1 MLIQLYDASGHDRP
15 LAAKDLPK
23 VRLKADSLLW
33 INGTADEIAALTL
46 PKSIAA
52 AVDVIPAQSGAVQI
66 HDAFYTLTVPVLNH
80 TTGNEW
86 DELLLIVGQE
96 WLISRGG
103 SNAADFDQ
111 LLANEVGETSKGQ
124 LSGSTM
130 AVTLIAEHFGRV
142 HARIAGINREVDR
155 IEERILTASER
166 RNTLQVMAVLR
177 RQVSRLRTLVD
188 AYRGLITTLTRP
200 DFLPEIDKDDRQH
213 FAHLLAGFERLEDEV
228 ARLRESV
235 VESFELYATRVAQ
248 DTNRLLRTLT
258 FLTIGIGL
266 VGALAGVFGMN
277 FKAALFEQGA
287 NGFYMATFVMAGIL
301 AVTGTI
307 AVLTYRRP

>member
-1 MLIQLYDASGHDRP
+1 MLMQLYDASGHDRT
-15 LAAKDLPK
+15 LEAKDLPK

-33 INGTADEIAALTL
+33 INGTADEVAKLTL

-52 AVDVIPAQSGAVQI
+52 AADVIPAKSGQVQV
-66 HDAFYTLTVPVLNH
+66 HDAFYTLTIPVLNH
-80 TTGNEW
+80 TTDTGW
-86 DELLLIVGQE
+86 DELVLIVGQE
-96 WLISRGG
+96 WLISHGEG
-103 SNAADFDQ
+103 KAVDFDH

-130 AVTLIAEHFGRV
+130 AATLIAEHFGRV
-142 HARIAGINREVDR
+142 HERIAVINREVDR

-188 AYRGLITTLTRP
+188 AYRGLIATLTRP
-200 DFLPEIDKDDRQH
+200 DFLPEIDQDDRYH

-258 FLTIGIGL
+258 FITIGIGL
-266 VGALAGVFGMN
+266 IGALAGIFGMN
-277 FKAALFEQGA
+277 FKASLFEAGEG
-287 NGFYMATFVMAGIL
+287 GFYGATVIMFVIL
-301 AVTGTI
+301 STTVVVA
-307 AVLTYRRP
+307 AYTYRKP

>member
-1 MLIQLYDASGHDRP
+1 MLIQLYDASGHDRT
-15 LAAKDLPK
+15 LNTKDLPK
-23 VRLKADSLLW
+23 VRLKADRLLW
-33 INGTADEIAALTL
+33 ISGTADEVAALTF
-46 PKSIAA
+46 PKSIGEAA
-52 AVDVIPAQSGAVQI
+52 KILPAKLGEVQV
-66 HDAFYTLTVPVLNH
+66 HDAFYTLTVPVLNQSADS
-80 TTGNEW
+80 EW
-86 DELLLIVGQE
+86 DGLVLIVGQE
-96 WLISRGG
+96 WLISCGAG
-103 SNAADFDQ
+103 PAVDFEH

-130 AVTLIAEHFGRV
+130 AATLIADHFGRV
-142 HARIAGINREVDR
+142 HDRIAGINREVDR

-188 AYRGLITTLTRP
+188 AYRGLIATLTRP
-200 DFLPEIDKDDRQH
+200 DFLPEIDQDDRQH

-258 FLTIGIGL
+258 FITIGIGL
-266 VGALAGVFGMN
+266 IGALAGVFGMN
-277 FKAALFEQGA
+277 FKAGLFEAGEIGFYGSTAVMLAILSATVVVALF
-287 NGFYMATFVMAGIL
+287 
-301 AVTGTI
+301 
-307 AVLTYRRP
+307 TYRRP